1 MTIKHL
7 VITGGGPYGFYSFGI
22 LGHLKK
28 MGFFDSENIETI
40 HATSIGCIVGLFM
53 VMKKTSYDE
62 LKEYVVNKPVVD
74 LLALTTDHI
83 FDMYSKKGVYD
94 SVYIFKNIL
103 EPIFHAEGVSPEIT
117 MGEFY
122 EIYGVSLNFMCTD
135 INNDFVEYCISRNT
149 QPDMPVYKAIA
160 ASASIPLVFY
170 PVTLENMC
178 LVDGGAV
185 CNYPMQYLL
194 SSEPDYVR
202 SEIIG
207 IKNNY
212 IDPPKVVVNQESTI
226 LNYIHAFV
234 DKLMNKLD
242 SRHNH
247 VEYDPLMGSVPHEIS
262 IDITGV
268 IGLLNTDIMND
279 LVTNKDS
286 RSKLITDGFDIA
298 DIYLKSIQFTSSQH
312 DNDIHKHKE
321 NEENGEDENENE
333 HGENEHGENEH
344 GENEHGENEHGE
356 NENENEPGI
365 C

>member
-40 HATSIGCIVGLFM
+40 HATSIGCLVGLFM
-53 VMKKTSYDE
+53 VMKKTSYEE
-62 LKEYVVNKPVVD
+62 LKEYVVNKPIVD
-74 LLALTTDHI
+74 LLTLTTDHI

-94 SVYIFKNIL
+94 SVYIFRNIL

-122 EIYGVSLNFMCTD
+122 DMYGVSLNFMCTD
-135 INNDFVEYCISRNT
+135 INNDFVEYCISHKT

-160 ASASIPLVFY
+160 ASASIPFVFY
-170 PVTLENMC
+170 PITLENMC

-194 SSEPDYVR
+194 SSEPEYNR

-207 IKNNY
+207 IRNNY

-242 SRHNH
+242 SRHRH
-247 VEYDPLMGSVPHEIS
+247 LEHEPAIMSVPHEIS

-268 IGLLNTDIMND
+268 VGLLNTDIMND
-279 LVTNKDS
+279 LIMNKES
-286 RSKLITDGFDIA
+286 RIKLISTGFDIA
-298 DIYLKSIQFTSSQH
+298 DDFLKSIQYKNSQS
-312 DNDIHKHKE
+312 DSESLCD
-321 NEENGEDENENE
+321 EDE
-333 HGENEHGENEH
+333 
-344 GENEHGENEHGE
+344 
-356 NENENEPGI
+356 
-365 C
+365 